1 VTCVTHEGSPADGEP
16 SHVLY
21 TSSVRLFGRATTP
34 VPSLQAECQRQPVGD
49 LTRRDGKS
57 TPTAERRNHPP
68 ALARRLRCV
77 CRSLYGFP
85 AANPDRTRPFSAV
98 EVQLVPAKVW
108 PLRPTRRAEPCSL
121 TYPRPNN
128 FAIQANGPRLGGGA
142 VVGLLAIAVL
152 RCVPR
157 HLGHGVRW
165 SRGSFIHSTGN
176 TVPQLPHAIPD
187 GRASVMRAPLVAE
200 RAFVHTHVRSPVR
213 QSARNRGR

>member
-1 VTCVTHEGSPADGEP
+1 MIPPA
-16 SHVLY
+16 
-21 TSSVRLFGRATTP
+21 RLK
-34 VPSLQAECQRQPVGD
+34 EY
-49 LTRRDGKS
+49 

-77 CRSLYGFP
+77 RRSLYGFP

-98 EVQLVPAKVW
+98 EVQLVPAKVR
-108 PLRPTRRAEPCSL
+108 PQRPTCRAEHCVL
-121 TYPRPNN
+121 AYPRPNN

-142 VVGLLAIAVL
+142 LVGLLGIAVL

-165 SRGSFIHSTGN
+165 SRGSFIHSAGN
-176 TVPQLPHAIPD
+176 TVPQLPHAMPD

-200 RAFVHTHVRSPVR
+200 RAIVHTHVRSPVR
-213 QSARNRGR
+213 QSARNRGRCSHPPPVRTGCEVRGFHAPVRRRAAVPRTYVEFTAADRRGR